1 MAGEARVSFIA
12 NKMIVSWRSFA
23 LSVLLCI
30 VVGLSSLAEPL
41 DMIVDLAVG
50 RMGSRPVTG
59 EIVMVGLDD
68 RTLGS
73 VPGGRFSR
81 ADHARVI
88 QAINKAGA
96 RRLVVDFYYQEQQR
110 DRDTPR
116 LTSAIRGMDD
126 RIILA
131 VSTKSVPGTDK
142 VLSIFPDPEVA
153 GPRAQLASIAWD
165 YEFWQVWNVPLMFE
179 ADGRLLPSI
188 SAALA
193 NKRAS
198 KPTEFRLDFSYDL
211 STITEYSAL
220 DVMTGKVGAKELAGK
235 DVIFG
240 ATASTLPDQHYLPG
254 HNLVPGA
261 YIHLIAAET
270 LKRGNPVN
278 IHWLPAVLVA
288 LAAMMAALLTPLE
301 RWFGRIALGTSLVL
315 VAGKVLL
322 TGALVTSSIGA
333 GLCLIAAVS
342 ANVSRKRRRFSAQ
355 RENPVSGLPNFEA
368 LRSQAPFGSATVV
381 AAKLV
386 NFEDLAAF
394 LPGEGSQQLVD
405 QVARRLALACHGTRL
420 HHDLDGSF
428 AWLVPYYQHSQI
440 EGHLAGLAALF
451 NAPLTIGE
459 LRIDVAI
466 AFGVNDEFEGSNAQR
481 LAAALVAAEKSI
493 RTRALWTKYTPR
505 QKEDAGWQLS
515 FHSQLEDAL
524 AGGDIWVAFQPQ
536 YEIATRRLVGVEAL
550 ARWTHPTRGPIPP
563 DEFIVQA
570 EKSQDI
576 YRLTLFVMDQ
586 AIRSAAHLRAR
597 GLPANMSVNLSA
609 TLLDHSDLVG
619 TIRVMLTAHH
629 LPPETLTI
637 EITETAQIEN
647 SRQARQTLAQLRRT
661 GIRLSIDDYGTGQS
675 NLEYLTEIEAD
686 EIKIDK
692 RFVMTMRDSQRN
704 FEVVKSTIDLAHRL
718 GAVAVAEGIEDA
730 PTMALLEQLGCD
742 VGQGYHLGKPQLFS
756 ELANNLLA
764 SPHSRTA

>member
-1 MAGEARVSFIA
+1 MSFIA
-12 NKMIVSWRSFA
+12 NKMIISWRSFA
-23 LSVLLCI
+23 LSLLLGIAAALSSAAEPIDRVIESAIGWTAWRPVSGDI
-30 VVGLSSLAEPL
+30 VV
-41 DMIVDLAVG
+41 I
-50 RMGSRPVTG
+50 
-59 EIVMVGLDD
+59 GLDD
-68 RTLGS
+68 RTLAS
-73 VPGGRFSR
+73 VPEGRFAR
-81 ADHARVI
+81 AEHADVI
-88 QAINKAGA
+88 DAVRKAGA
-96 RRLVVDFYYQEQQR
+96 RRLVVDFYYQRQER
-110 DRDTPR
+110 DPGTPR
-116 LTSAIRGMDD
+116 LAEAVRKMDD
-126 RIILA
+126 HIILA
-131 VSTKSVPGTDK
+131 VATQSVPGRDQL
-142 VLSIFPDPEVA
+142 LSVFPDPEIA
-153 GPRAQLASIAWD
+153 GRRAQLASIAWN
-165 YEFWQVWNVPLMFE
+165 YQIWQVWNVPLMYE
-179 ADGRLLPSI
+179 ADGRLLPSVA
-188 SAALA
+188 AALA
-193 NKRAS
+193 NRRTAR
-198 KPTEFRLDFSYDL
+198 PAEFRLDFSYNL
-211 STITEYSAL
+211 STITEYSAIDL
-220 DVMTGKVGAKELAGK
+220 MEGRIGERELRGKE
-235 DVIFG
+235 VIFG
-240 ATASTLPDQHYLPG
+240 RTASTFPDQHYLPG
-254 HNLVPGA
+254 HDLVPGP
-261 YIHLIAAET
+261 YIHLIAAEA
-270 LKRGNPVN
+270 LKRGTPVN
-278 IHWLPAVLVA
+278 IGWMPPFLVA
-288 LAAMMAALLTPLE
+288 LATMLIALLTRLE
-301 RWFGRIALGTSLVL
+301 RHFTWIALGV
-315 VAGKVLL
+315 VLL
-322 TGALVTSSIGA
+322 LIFAKVMLSASLVTSSVGVA
-333 GLCLIAAVS
+333 LFFVAAVS
-342 ANVSRKRRRFSAQ
+342 ANVSRRRRRFSAQ

-368 LRSQAPFGSATVV
+368 LRGQAPFGSATVI

-405 QVARRLALACHGTRL
+405 QVARRLTLACHGTQL
-420 HHDLDGSF
+420 HHDLDGTF

-440 EGHLAGLAALF
+440 EEHLAGLAALF

-459 LRIDVAI
+459 LKIDVAI

-493 RTRALWTKYTPR
+493 RTRALWTKYMPR

-586 AIRSAAHLRAR
+586 AIRSSAHLRSR
-597 GLPANMSVNLSA
+597 GLPVNMSVNLSA

-629 LPPETLTI
+629 LPPEALTI

-742 VGQGYHLGKPQLFS
+742 VGQGYHLGKPQIFS
-756 ELANNLLA
+756 ELAASLLA
-764 SPHSRTA
+764 SPHSRSA

>member
-1 MAGEARVSFIA
+1 MSFIA

-23 LSVLLCI
+23 LSLLLGI
-30 VVGLSSLAEPL
+30 AAALSFAAEPI
-41 DMIVDLAVG
+41 DRIIESAVG
-50 RMGSRPVTG
+50 WAAWRPVSG

-73 VPGGRFSR
+73 VPEGRFTR

-88 QAINKAGA
+88 DAINKAGA
-96 RRLVVDFYYQEQQR
+96 RRLMVDFYYQRQEGNEG
-110 DRDTPR
+110 TPQ
-116 LTSAIRGMDD
+116 LAAAVQKMGD

-131 VSTKSVPGTDK
+131 VSTKTVPGTDR
-142 VLSIFPDPEVA
+142 LISIFPDPRIS
-153 GPRAQLASIAWD
+153 GPKAQLASIAWN
-165 YEFWQVWNVPLMFE
+165 YQIWQVWNLPLMFE
-179 ADGRLLPSI
+179 ANGRLLPSVA
-188 SAALA
+188 AALA
-193 NKRAS
+193 NKRGDRAS
-198 KPTEFRLDFSYDL
+198 EFRIDLTYKL

-220 DVMTGKVGAKELAGK
+220 DVVEGKVGARELAGK

-254 HNLVPGA
+254 HNQVPGA
-261 YIHLIAAET
+261 FIHLIGAEA

-278 IHWLPAVLVA
+278 IGWMPAMLI
-288 LAAMMAALLTPLE
+288 AAGAMLFALLTPLQ
-301 RWFGRIALGTSLVL
+301 GRFTWIALGTAALL
-315 VAGKVLL
+315 VACKVVLMGSL
-322 TGALVTSSIGA
+322 MTSSVGA
-333 GLCLIAAVS
+333 ALFFIAAVS

-405 QVARRLALACHGTRL
+405 QVARRLTLACHGTQL

-451 NAPLTIGE
+451 NAPLTIGD

-536 YEIATRRLVGVEAL
+536 YEIATRRLVGIEAL

-586 AIRSAAHLRAR
+586 AIRSAANLRAR